1 MAPEPLA
8 RPHTVEDEGT
18 VKKAK
23 HARFFWPILL
33 GMVSIVGSAASFV
46 VVFELVHGKAWGIGF
61 GIGLPVFMLATC
73 AVIAMTPP
81 PRTLPAIEVEA
92 TSKARQLSLQAWLLL
107 AYGVI
112 IGLSYNWACVFLW
125 FSQRYAF
132 FSAPV
137 AGVTGL
143 IFALYATIGLLIARL
158 TEGNWREALAVFM
171 IVSVVP
177 ALIVLRLGLLR

>member
-1 MAPEPLA
+1 MPPEPFA
-8 RPHTVEDEGT
+8 APQTVEDEDK

-33 GMVSIVGSAASFV
+33 GIVSIVGSLASFV
-46 VVFELVHGKAWGIGF
+46 VVFELVHGKAWGMGF
-61 GIGLPVFMLATC
+61 GIGLPVFMLATY
-73 AVIAMTPP
+73 ALIAITPP
-81 PRTLPAIEVEA
+81 PKMSPAIEA
-92 TSKARQLSLQAWLLL
+92 KARQLSLQAWLLL
-107 AYGVI
+107 AYGVF
-112 IGLSYNWACVFLW
+112 IGLGYNWACVFLW

-143 IFALYATIGLLIARL
+143 ILALYATIGLLVARM
-158 TEGNWREALAVFM
+158 TDGNWRKALTIFM
-171 IVSVVP
+171 VVSVVP

>member
-33 GMVSIVGSAASFV
+33 GMVSIVGAAAFFV

-61 GIGLPVFMLATC
+61 GIGLPVVMLATC

>member
-92 TSKARQLSLQAWLLL
+92 TSKARQVSLQAWLLL

-125 FSQRYAF
+125 FSQRYDF